1 MPQQQPLDLR
11 LLGVPPGLPALTP
24 ALGMAYAE
32 AAAVCF
38 AYHGHRS
45 GTCVDVRGI
54 KNCRYRVKF
63 PKVTAQVKRSHN
75 DLGYATEDGAYA
87 MAICLAMEI
96 TGTTV
101 VLQAR
106 KGTGFDYWL
115 GERDDALFQNTS
127 RLEVSGILD
136 GEDSEI
142 STRLKR
148 KQQQTQKS
156 DATGLPAYVC
166 VVEFGKPESYF
177 TKR

>member
-1 MPQQQPLDLR
+1 MPQRHGLDLS
-11 LLGVPPGLPALTP
+11 VPPGLPALTP

-38 AYHGHRS
+38 DHHGHPS
-45 GTCVDVRGI
+45 GICVDVHG
-54 KNCRYRVKF
+54 VKKCSYPVQF
-63 PKVTAQVKRSHN
+63 PEVTAQVKRSHN

-87 MAICLAMEI
+87 IAISLAMEI

-115 GERDDALFQNTS
+115 GHCDDSLFQNAS
-127 RLEVSGILD
+127 RLEVSGILKGD
-136 GEDSEI
+136 DSEI
-142 STRLKR
+142 RARLTL
-148 KQQQTQKS
+148 KQQQTRRS
-156 DATGLPAYVC
+156 DATGLSAYVC
-166 VVEFGKPESYF
+166 IVEFSKPRSHF

>member
-1 MPQQQPLDLR
+1 MARQPALDLR
-11 LLGVPPGLPALTP
+11 MLGVPPGLPALTP
-24 ALGMAYAE
+24 AMGMAYAE

-38 AYHGHRS
+38 DYHGHRP
-45 GTCVDVRGI
+45 GTRVNVLGI
-54 KNCRYRVKF
+54 KKCTYPVKF
-63 PKVTAQVKRSHN
+63 PEVTEQIKRSHN

-101 VLQAR
+101 ILQSR

-115 GERDDALFQNTS
+115 GESDDSLFQNKS

-136 GEDSEI
+136 GDDSKIGARVREKQRQ
-142 STRLKR
+142 TRR
-148 KQQQTQKS
+148 S